1 MISSANNSLV
11 WAPIPAATVLAMVRG
26 MLSIPTSLAASMMRS
41 QRVLLKKSGTEK
53 IAKEIVVLGSR
64 FEGSWDEPEWMVEL
78 RMEMNS
84 CLTEKR
90 VSSEANQALPETLDL
105 RDTMRRENI
114 FESQDD
120 ASSRMGWADFRAENL
135 ALSGVRMGER

>member
-1 MISSANNSLV
+1 
-11 WAPIPAATVLAMVRG
+11 
-26 MLSIPTSLAASMMRS
+26 MMRS

-53 IAKEIVVLGSR
+53 IAKEIVVLGLR

-105 RDTMRRENI
+105 RDMMRRENI
-114 FESQDD
+114 LESQDD